1 MKVSFFNI
9 KIVMRHLAL
18 ACCAALIAS
27 CDAPAPSAA
36 EKTPPVPDL
45 KRPNLVVSDM
55 ERSLKIYRDIL
66 GLEASEVRPGSA
78 DSFSYPVFNVPKDAN
93 FRFVSLHEPGEE
105 RVLNLTEV
113 TGMALP
119 TPPSEPYMSALVIGI
134 EDLEA
139 KFKILASMGLKLT
152 ETDTAQGPDFRFIEQ
167 AFVDPDGHLIVC
179 FEVIQPER

>member
-1 MKVSFFNI
+1 MSFFNGQNSL
-9 KIVMRHLAL
+9 RSLAL
-18 ACCAALIAS
+18 VCAAMMIAS
-27 CDAPAPSAA
+27 CDAPKPTEPDKAGP
-36 EKTPPVPDL
+36 TMPDL

-66 GLEASEVRPGSA
+66 GLKASEIRPGSK
-78 DSFSYPVFNVPKDAN
+78 DSFSYPVFNVPKDAD

-113 TGMALP
+113 TGMTLP

-139 KFKILASMGLKLT
+139 KFKILESMGLKVT
-152 ETDTAQGPDFRFIEQ
+152 ETDTAEGPDFRFIEQ

-179 FEVIQPER
+179 FEVIKPAG